1 MNTHKLKIKSGP
13 FAALASGAK
22 TGEVRN
28 CSDRNFQ
35 VGDTVELRLID
46 ETGNPTGQEMHRR
59 ISHIQTG
66 YGLPEEIC
74 VLSYEPL
81 SAASCP
87 GHGRS
92 ECVSC
97 CWPKGELQGKRADVL
112 IVDEFGTAPVGYT
125 AVDMGTAASEGY
137 RDGKSSFVVT
147 LPRGDSLARRMY
159 GPGAGGENPLISRA
173 DAVAAIEAAGGSV
186 AP

>member
-1 MNTHKLKIKSGP
+1 MNMREQFEAWSASHEYLGGIGLRRCTDGDYSDMDLQHAWETWQ
-13 FAALASGAK
+13 AARS
-22 TGEVRN
+22 T
-28 CSDRNFQ
+28 
-35 VGDTVELRLID
+35 T
-46 ETGNPTGQEMHRR
+46 
-59 ISHIQTG
+59 
-66 YGLPEEIC
+66 
-74 VLSYEPL
+74 
-81 SAASCP
+81 CP
-87 GHGRS
+87 CQGRS

-97 CWPKGELQGKRADVL
+97 CWPKGELEGKRADVL